1 MALGQEDSS
10 THQHTCLAAVHIGTG
25 HILPLTTTSGGAA
38 AQVHSLQPQPPS
50 ILPSRLRPGMDPTYH
65 PGPPHRKRGFILG
78 EANVPIPASVPHAH
92 LHLGLLTPQPPFL
105 SQTYSRN
112 RAGPYQGAPQPGG
125 PGPDSCCRHSVQ
137 PTAPLDPSSRRAT
150 PSLAG
155 LSRFCPRPMSGRASR
170 LRADL
175 PKPSSDSAAAAVSS
189 LH

>member
-10 THQHTCLAAVHIGTG
+10 THQHTCPAAVHIGTG

-38 AQVHSLQPQPPS
+38 AQVHSLQPRPPS
-50 ILPSRLRPGMDPTYH
+50 TLPSRVRPGMDPTYH

-92 LHLGLLTPQPPFL
+92 LHLGLLTPPASFP
-105 SQTYSRN
+105 
-112 RAGPYQGAPQPGG
+112 GPNLLQEQGWALPGAPQSGG

-155 LSRFCPRPMSGRASR
+155 LSRFCPRPMSGRSQPSQGR
-170 LRADL
+170 LAQ
-175 PKPSSDSAAAAVSS
+175 AIF
-189 LH
+189 